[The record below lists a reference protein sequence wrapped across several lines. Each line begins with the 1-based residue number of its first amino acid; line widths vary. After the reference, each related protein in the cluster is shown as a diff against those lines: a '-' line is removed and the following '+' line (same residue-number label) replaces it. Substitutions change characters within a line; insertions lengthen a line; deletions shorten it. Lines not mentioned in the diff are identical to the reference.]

1 MEKFVNKPD
10 MKKHL
15 TLLALACLLMT
26 NAFAQQSE
34 AQKEWVP
41 THEFHID
48 LFGGFSNLNYK
59 VDPNFVNV
67 KYNFADALAGGLG
80 FGYTWHA
87 NDWFGIT
94 TGVEFA
100 LYRGGFT
107 ASDYALSLVDVKTW
121 ETLTGLQTG
130 YAAISWADNI
140 EELNATSEKPI
151 IWNGVSFSEKQ
162 TVYAAQIPILF
173 QFMAP
178 LNARKSHHFYAALG
192 AKIGFNVYGDFNRD
206 PITSNRADGR
216 VEFSH
221 SERGNNPNGAYIDGV
236 KGQDRPKLPFLDG
249 NGNNIP
255 WEAANRNQ
263 KVRFAL
269 DSSDDPAQI
278 WTVSPFASSGK
289 LNLELIQVLA
299 SVELGF
305 RWGLGKGLGLY
316 TGFYFD
322 YGFRPMLKAANRF
335 FTYTYSQETPG
346 GVTIDYHNASLYSG
360 SMLES
365 TYDDEGEKLDAN
377 GVWSWDTNDART
389 DLPIASRL
397 RNVGAG
403 LKLKLAFGSTKP
415 KPAPEPIIQYVERIV
430 RDTVTVVKK
439 DTVVNTVIQKDTV
452 TVRDTVTV
460 IKEVPVEIQ
469 KVMADLSNSLFDTGK
484 AIIKDQAKGPL
495 YTVVMWL
502 KENPAAKVEVSGH
515 TDNVGGAAYNQKL
528 SEARAKAVYDYFVAS
543 GVSADRLSYAG
554 YGMDRPIAPNDT
566 PEGRQQN
573 RRVELNVIE

>member
-1 MEKFVNKPD
+1 

-15 TLLALACLLMT
+15 TLLALACLLVT
-26 NAFAQQSE
+26 NAFAQQSD

-41 THEFHID
+41 THEFHVD

-67 KYNFADALAGGLG
+67 KYNWTDALAGGLG

-107 ASDYALSLVDVKTW
+107 ASDYAFSLVDMKRD
-121 ETLTGLQTG
+121 LGA
-130 YAAISWADNI
+130 YAAISWADNTAGTMI
-140 EELNATSEKPI
+140 GMRTPC
-151 IWNGVSFSEKQ
+151 IWNGVSFNEKQ
-162 TVYAAQIPILF
+162 TVYAAQIPIMF

-178 LNARKSHHFYAALG
+178 LNDRKSHHFYAALG
-192 AKIGFNVYGDFNRD
+192 AKVGFNVYGDFNRSD
-206 PITSNRADGR
+206 IASNRPG
-216 VEFSH
+216 VEATPTH
-221 SERGNNPNGAYIDGV
+221 SIAGSGIYFGQEAYILPDDV
-236 KGQDRPKLPFLDG
+236 DKKNTDFVSKTVFYDANGQE
-249 NGNNIP
+249 IP
-255 WEAANRNQ
+255 WGAVNRNQ
-263 KVRFAL
+263 KVNKDLTYFL
-269 DSSDDPAQI
+269 GEDVDH
-278 WTVSPFASSGK
+278 WTSPQFASSGK
-289 LNLELIQVLA
+289 LNLELLQVLA

-322 YGFRPMLKAANRF
+322 YGFMPMLKASNRF
-335 FTYTYSQETPG
+335 FTYSSTKDPSPTG
-346 GVTIDYHNASLYSG
+346 GVYYHNPALYGG

-365 TYDDEGEKLDAN
+365 TYDDEGQVLSAE
-377 GVWSWDTNDART
+377 GQWSWDPKNART

-397 RNVGAG
+397 SNVGAG
-403 LKLKLAFGSTKP
+403 LKLKLAFGSTKA

-430 RDTVTVVKK
+430 RDTVTVV
-439 DTVVNTVIQKDTV
+439 NTVIQKDTV
-452 TVRDTVTV
+452 TNTVVVRDTVTV
-460 IKEVPVEIQ
+460 IKEVPVEIK
-469 KVMADLSNSLFDTGK
+469 KVMTDLSNSLFDTGK

-502 KENPAAKVEVSGH
+502 KENPNAKVEVSGH
-515 TDNVGGAAYNQKL
+515 TDNVGSAASNQKL
-528 SEARAKAVYDYFVAS
+528 SEARAKAVYDYFVAN
-543 GVSADRLSYAG
+543 GVSAERLSYVG
-554 YGMDRPIAPNDT
+554 YGMNRPIAPNDT

-573 RRVELNVIE
+573 RRVELNLVE

>member
-1 MEKFVNKPD
+1 MENFVNKPD

-15 TLLALACLLMT
+15 TLLALACLLVT

-41 THEFHID
+41 THEFHVD

-107 ASDYALSLVDVKTW
+107 ASDYAFSLVDMKRD
-121 ETLTGLQTG
+121 LGA
-130 YAAISWADNI
+130 YAAISWADKTTGD
-140 EELNATSEKPI
+140 LTLADLPT

-192 AKIGFNVYGDFNRD
+192 AKIGFNVYGDFNRSD
-206 PITSNRADGR
+206 IASVRP
-216 VEFSH
+216 
-221 SERGNNPNGAYIDGV
+221 DGV
-236 KGQDRPKLPFLDG
+236 ATPAYSRTTNSIYFGKEAYLLPSDVYAKNEDFVTKVKYFDA
-249 NGNNIP
+249 NGNIIP
-255 WEAANRNQ
+255 WGAVNRNQ
-263 KVRFAL
+263 RVNESLSPYNA
-269 DSSDDPAQI
+269 D
-278 WTVSPFASSGK
+278 WTSSPFASSGK
-289 LNLELIQVLA
+289 LNLELLQVLA

-322 YGFRPMLKAANRF
+322 YGFMPMMKASNRF
-335 FTYTYSQETPG
+335 FTYSSTVEDNPVG
-346 GVTIDYHNASLYSG
+346 GIYHHHAALYGG

-365 TYDDEGEKLDAN
+365 TYDDEGQVLSAE
-377 GVWSWDTNDART
+377 GHWSWDPNNART

-397 RNVGAG
+397 SNVAAG

-430 RDTVTVVKK
+430 RDTVTVV
-439 DTVVNTVIQKDTV
+439 NTVIQKDTV
-452 TVRDTVTV
+452 TNTVVVRDTVTV

-502 KENPAAKVEVSGH
+502 KENPNAKVEVSGH

-528 SEARAKAVYDYFVAS
+528 SEARAKAVYDYFIAN
-543 GVSADRLSYAG
+543 GVNADRLSYAG